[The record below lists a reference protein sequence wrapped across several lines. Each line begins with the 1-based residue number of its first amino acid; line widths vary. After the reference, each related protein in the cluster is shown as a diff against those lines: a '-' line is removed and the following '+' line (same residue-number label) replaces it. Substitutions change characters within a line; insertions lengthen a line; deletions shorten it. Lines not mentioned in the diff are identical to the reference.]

1 MPLTKQRN
9 QYLLVIED
17 YYSKWIEAFPL
28 QRTVAPSVAQCVLN
42 GWISRFGCPYS
53 ILSDQGP
60 EFESKLFKSLNNM
73 LQTKKLRTTTYHPRT
88 DGMVE
93 RSNRTIINVLS
104 KYAEGEADWDLK
116 IPLVLFALRTSEHA
130 TTGFSPFALTYG
142 REARLPWDIMYGPA
156 PNTPMPLNDWV
167 ADRKEHMSKIFK
179 MVRERTSRQQLMQ
192 KEYFDKN
199 RSGKFQTFEE
209 NELVMFFDPAC
220 RSKEGKL
227 HRAWSGPHKVVEK
240 LTDALYKLEIKPGVE
255 KIVNAERMKKYFQR
269 TGVGALP
276 NMLRECEEESED
288 SEDEVERRGVYEHE
302 ANEDNQLGEALLHQ
316 EEDPQD
322 QREPPRGEPG
332 ERLPPRAEPDNEP
345 IMGHRGEKWCNVDP
359 RNVMEGG
366 KRRGRR

>member
-1 MPLTKQRN
+1 
-9 QYLLVIED
+9 
-17 YYSKWIEAFPL
+17 
-28 QRTVAPSVAQCVLN
+28 
-42 GWISRFGCPYS
+42 
-53 ILSDQGP
+53 
-60 EFESKLFKSLNNM
+60 
-73 LQTKKLRTTTYHPRT
+73 
-88 DGMVE
+88 
-93 RSNRTIINVLS
+93 
-104 KYAEGEADWDLK
+104 
-116 IPLVLFALRTSEHA
+116 
-130 TTGFSPFALTYG
+130 
-142 REARLPWDIMYGPA
+142 
-156 PNTPMPLNDWV
+156 
-167 ADRKEHMSKIFK
+167 MSKIFK

-276 NMLRECEEESED
+276 NMLREWGEESED

-332 ERLPPRAEPDNEP
+332 ERVPPGELGKRLPPRAEPDNEP